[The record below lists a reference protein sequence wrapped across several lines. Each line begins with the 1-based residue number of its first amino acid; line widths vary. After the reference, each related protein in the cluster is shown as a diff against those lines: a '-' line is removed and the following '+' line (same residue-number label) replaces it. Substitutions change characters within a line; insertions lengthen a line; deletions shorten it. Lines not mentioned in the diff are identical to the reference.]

1 MLKCYVLVLAVL
13 VVAFL
18 VPQQAMA
25 EEQMWGTDVL
35 VHQANHIY
43 GFGMDQ
49 GDKDTLLL
57 VVSDSSTTNLRDTLY
72 IYRST
77 NNGQNWNLVGIERGD
92 SNIHLGKADV
102 ISAKG
107 DSSFAFVFY
116 VYHNSL
122 WLSRYPYNFSEM
134 HIFTGISE
142 GYEKVIDFSVCQDIY
157 PDYWLYLVYQTD
169 QDSVIFKTSRDYGKT
184 WTHRK
189 NLTETTP
196 IVSKPSIA
204 WSRGAYI
211 VVAGKTA
218 DNKICTIRN
227 TNSGSS
233 ADWKDG
239 QYPYPGGL
247 VDCDNPVVAGS
258 HTSPADSAIFWL
270 FYQRYAPLVPARWI
284 LQYHWSTDACSTWS
298 WMSTPSDTS
307 TGNRVLP
314 SLHVLEENDVSNLT
328 LAYRYEIGADP
339 RQIRYIYKQNA
350 QTSYSF
356 AVAPYTGVNDYEP
369 HYAPPHRAYTIRR
382 TDNLVN
388 SVVLYVDSLTNGLYF
403 DASSFTAVEDEV
415 EDKPIRRFSLDQNY
429 PNPFNPTTKIEFILS
444 KSGQVRID
452 IFNIL
457 GEKVKTLM
465 DQHLKAGR
473 QLVEWDG
480 KDESGEEV
488 ASGVYFYR
496 LQTQDFTETKKMVL
510 MK

>member
-18 VPQQAMA
+18 VPQQAIA
-25 EEQMWGTDVL
+25 EGPMWGNDVL
-35 VHQANHIY
+35 VHQANRIY

-142 GYEKVIDFSVCQDIY
+142 GYEKVIDFSVCQDLY

-239 QYPYPGGL
+239 QYPSGL

-258 HTSPADSAIFWL
+258 HTSPADSAVFWV
-270 FYQRYAPLVPARWI
+270 FYERYASLVPARWI
-284 LQYHWSTDACSTWS
+284 LQYHYSSDACSTWS
-298 WMSTPSDTS
+298 SIWSLTDTS

-314 SLHVLEENDVSNLT
+314 SLHVLKENDVSDIT
-328 LAYRYEIGADP
+328 LAYFYEGTSP
-339 RQIRYIYKQNA
+339 HQIRYIYLENA
-350 QTSYSF
+350 QSSPNNFWPSYS
-356 AVAPYTGVNDYEP
+356 GVNDYSPVALP
-369 HYAPPHRAYTIRR
+369 HQKAYTIR
-382 TDNLVN
+382 TTGN
-388 SVVLYVDSLTNGLYF
+388 SIVSAVLYVDSSGGLYF
-403 DASSFTAVEDEV
+403 DASSFTAVDDEE

-429 PNPFNPTTKIEFILS
+429 PNPFNPTTKIEFVLS
-444 KSGQVRID
+444 RSGQVKIE

-480 KDESGEEV
+480 KDEAGEEV

-496 LQTQDFTETKKMVL
+496 LQTKDFTETKKMVL
-510 MK
+510 MR

>member
-1 MLKCYVLVLAVL
+1 MLKRYILSLAILVIALLITPQVL
-13 VVAFL
+13 
-18 VPQQAMA
+18 A
-25 EEQMWGTDVL
+25 EEQMWGNDVL

-57 VVSDSSTTNLRDTLY
+57 VVSDSSTTNFQDTLHV
-72 IYRST
+72 YRST
-77 NNGQNWNLVGIERGD
+77 DNGQNWNHVQQMIGD
-92 SNIHLGKADV
+92 PNLRLGKAD
-102 ISAKG
+102 IIAAKG
-107 DSSFAFVFY
+107 DSNFTFVFY
-116 VYHNSL
+116 VYSTTL
-122 WLSRYPYNFSEM
+122 WSDRWSYDLSGGRIPK
-134 HIFTGISE
+134 GISA
-142 GYEKVIDFSVCQDIY
+142 GYENVVDFSVCQDLY

-169 QDSVIFKTSRDYGKT
+169 QDSVIFKTSRDYGET
-184 WTHRK
+184 WTERK
-189 NLTETTP
+189 NLTEIIP
-196 IVSKPSIA
+196 IVSKPRIA

-239 QYPYPGGL
+239 QYPSGL

-258 HTSPADSAIFWL
+258 HTSPPDSAVFWVL
-270 FYQRYAPLVPARWI
+270 YERYAPILDPPRWI
-284 LQYHWSTDACSTWS
+284 LQYHWSTDAGYTWKPLS
-298 WMSTPSDTS
+298 ALPDTS
-307 TGNRVLP
+307 SGNTVLP
-314 SLHVLEENDVSNLT
+314 SLHVLKENGVSNQT
-328 LAYRYEIGADP
+328 LAYRYEGTSP
-339 RQIRYIYKQNA
+339 CQIRYVYKENA
-350 QTSYSF
+350 QGYPPFSS
-356 AVAPYTGVNDYEP
+356 APYTGVNDYDPVALP
-369 HYAPPHRAYTIRR
+369 HQKAYTIR
-382 TDNLVN
+382 TTGN
-388 SVVLYVDSLTNGLYF
+388 SIVSAVLYVDSNGGLYF

-429 PNPFNPTTKIEFILS
+429 PNPFNPITKIEFVLS
-444 KSGQVRID
+444 RSGQVKIE

-496 LQTQDFTETKKMVL
+496 LQTKDFAETKKMVL